1 MLAEQRY
8 EMPLFPLS
16 TVLFPGMMLP
26 LHIFEDRYKEMM
38 QRCLNN
44 AEDFG
49 VILLKT
55 GRAEGP
61 LGDFYEIGT
70 AAQITQVKPLEG
82 GRMNVVSVGHKRFR
96 LISTHHANPYLTGI
110 VEDFPLINA
119 ESSRAYAM
127 AKRVMGK
134 LSTYLRAFKEMG
146 RLNINLQQFPT
157 DPETLAY
164 LTAIL
169 LPIENYEKQA
179 LLAMADAVEL
189 LSEEYKLLKHE
200 VSIFNILLDERPV
213 QQNDI
218 SPFSLN

>member
-1 MLAEQRY
+1 MAEQRY
-8 EMPLFPLS
+8 ELPLFPLT

-26 LHIFEDRYKEMM
+26 LHIFEERYKEMM

-44 AEDFG
+44 AENFG

-55 GRAEGP
+55 GPAEGP
-61 LGDFYEIGT
+61 LGDMYEIGT
-70 AAQITQVKPLEG
+70 AAQITQMKPLEG
-82 GRMNVVSVGHKRFR
+82 GRMNIVSVGHKRFR

-110 VEDFPLINA
+110 VEDFPLTNA
-119 ESSRAYAM
+119 ESNRAYHIS
-127 AKRVMGK
+127 KRVMNK
-134 LSTYLRAFKEMG
+134 LTTYLRAFKEMG
-146 RLNINLQQFPT
+146 RLNVDFQQFPT

-179 LLAMADAVEL
+179 LLSVVDAVDLLEQEL
-189 LSEEYKLLKHE
+189 TMLRHE
-200 VSIFNILLDERPV
+200 VSILDILLDERAV
-213 QQNDI
+213 QQNEI